1 MKIFKNIAECNSVP
15 KAIIT
20 LGTYDGVHLG
30 HQTIINQL
38 NQRAKEVGG
47 ESVLLTFEPHPRVVL
62 NKGVDS
68 LQLLTTLDEKIDLME
83 DYGLQNLILHPFTKE
98 FSELTADEFV
108 QKLMDEIGIHSF
120 IIGYDHH
127 FGKNRQGNFEY
138 LCQLGEKLN
147 FEVIQIQ
154 EVQTHGLHISSTQAR
169 NALLE
174 GDLAKANKIL
184 NRNYS
189 LSGEVIHG
197 DKIGRTLGFPTANL
211 KVEQFKLIPGNGVY
225 VVKVYHNQQLYK
237 GLLSIGTRPTV
248 TDSLE
253 KRVEVNILDF
263 DQEIYGEKLKLE
275 FVQKIRDDEKFDS
288 LDELVTQ
295 MEADKDFAK
304 KISID

>member
-68 LQLLTTLDEKIDLME
+68 LQLLTTLDEKIELME

-174 GDLAKANKIL
+174 GDLVKANKIL

>member
-174 GDLAKANKIL
+174 GDLVKANKIL